1 MSGMATAAVSVRT
14 AILRELTG
22 KEIRPID
29 LLNTLGN
36 KGYVESDIK
45 EALSALLREGLIEL
59 TPQRILK
66 GPASQDAA

>member
-1 MSGMATAAVSVRT
+1 MSGMATAAIPVRT
-14 AILRELTG
+14 AIMRELTG

-29 LLNTLGN
+29 LLANLASR
-36 KGYVESDIK
+36 GYAESDMK
-45 EALSALLREGLIEL
+45 EALADLIREGRIEL